1 VIVAA
6 STTSGRERAR
16 LGYTRGVTRPLA
28 ALCLV
33 VAVGCAGAA
42 SGPGAASG
50 VKSNEATYV
59 YVGGFSG
66 EISIFSLDAISGRL
80 ESRGTASGRS
90 TALIADPAG
99 HFLYAASESGD
110 LLAFAIRGKTGALG
124 SLGRASARGTGIG
137 NLAVH
142 RSGKYLLTAN
152 GGGNSLSVLPIRFDG
167 SLLAA
172 QVFPAPG
179 GPEAVGAHPAGES
192 VFVLNA
198 NARNITQF
206 GFNTGTGILTPK
218 REAPI
223 SLPPRTVPRRLAC
236 HPSGR
241 FVYVLQEDG
250 TIAGYVFDVDLGTI
264 KALAF
269 QILATVP
276 PGGKGKGRGGDLQ
289 IHPSGRFLYTVDRSQ
304 DEVNVYTVDV
314 ETGALALA
322 GHRPTGGRQ
331 PRELGITEG
340 KLGGVLVIAHQGS
353 SNLTTFTIDATGA
366 LAPGGTSPLRST
378 PVSMVVVTA
387 RAP

>member
-1 VIVAA
+1 
-6 STTSGRERAR
+6 
-16 LGYTRGVTRPLA
+16 VTRPLA
-28 ALCLV
+28 ALCLAV
-33 VAVGCAGAA
+33 VAGCAGAA

-50 VKSNEATYV
+50 VKSNEPTYV
-59 YVGGFSG
+59 YVGGSGG

-110 LLAFAIRGKTGALG
+110 LLAFAIRAKNGSLG
-124 SLGRASARGTGIG
+124 SLGRGSARGTGIG

-142 RSGKYLLTAN
+142 RSGKYLLSAN

-198 NARNITQF
+198 GARNITQF

-223 SLPPRTVPRRLAC
+223 NLPPRTVPRRLAC

-250 TIAGYVFDVDLGTI
+250 TIAGYVFDPDLGTI

-269 QILATVP
+269 QILATLP

-289 IHPSGRFLYTVDRSQ
+289 IHPSGRFLYSIDG
-304 DEVNVYTVDV
+304 
-314 ETGALALA
+314 ETGALTLA

-353 SNLTTFTIDATGA
+353 SNLTTFTIDPTGA

-387 RAP
+387 RGP